1 MSAMQA
7 WWSGREPRERQV
19 LALGGL
25 VVLLMLLWAFA
36 YKPLTDA
43 RAALH
48 EGNGRLAA
56 DLQLMRAT
64 VAHGSGFGAGVT
76 AAGSDDAARRRSGR
90 SLLALVDADLRE
102 LGLGPSLK
110 RIEPAGERRVRARLE
125 AVPFD
130 QVVEWLE
137 RLSVEQGIRVGEFA
151 ASRTEYAGQA
161 DIQMLIEDP

>member
-1 MSAMQA
+1 MSALRT

-19 LALGGL
+19 LAVGALA
-25 VVLLMLLWAFA
+25 VLLMLLWAFA

-48 EGNGRLAA
+48 EGNARLAA

-64 VAHGSGFGAGVT
+64 VARGSAAAINVAG
-76 AAGSDDAARRRSGR
+76 GDDAARRRSGR

-130 QVVEWLE
+130 QVVDWLE
-137 RLSVEQGIRVGEFA
+137 RLSAEQGIRVAEFA
-151 ASRTEYAGQA
+151 GSRTEYAGQA